1 MFSHL
6 YSQLTNLI
14 HQRIRVT
21 LLMVLVAVSLWFISS
36 PFNALAAIDDDRFD
50 GNIFALY
57 AGNGSLVPS
66 PVTLAESL
74 QGERPTLVTYYLE
87 DSSDCKKF
95 SAVISEIQA
104 YYGRVIDIIPVNVD
118 SIPLQGPFSSTEP
131 GAYYR
136 GKIPQT
142 VLFNA
147 KGEKVLDVV
156 GRADFQ
162 VFDDALRQ
170 VFDLLPRSESVELK
184 RRRSLNEVNAE
195 LVK

>member
-1 MFSHL
+1 MFSYL
-6 YSQLTNLI
+6 YPQLENLL
-14 HQRIRVT
+14 HRRIRAT
-21 LLMVLVAVSLWFISS
+21 LLMVLVGVSLWFISS
-36 PFNALAAIDDDRFD
+36 PFSALAAIDDDRFD

-66 PVTLAESL
+66 PVTLAESF

-118 SIPLQGPFSSTEP
+118 SIPLQGPFGSTEP

-147 KGEKVLDVV
+147 KGEKVLDVA

>member
-1 MFSHL
+1 MFSSL
-6 YSQLTNLI
+6 YPQLKNLI
-14 HQRIRVT
+14 HRRIRVT
-21 LLMVLVAVSLWFISS
+21 LLMVLVVFSLWFISS
-36 PFNALAAIDDDRFD
+36 PFSALAAIDDDRFD

-66 PVTLAESL
+66 PVSLAESL

-118 SIPLQGPFSSTEP
+118 SIPLQGPFGFTEP

-142 VLFNA
+142 VLFDA
-147 KGEKVLDVV
+147 KREKVLDVV

>member
-1 MFSHL
+1 MSLAIGF
-6 YSQLTNLI
+6 
-14 HQRIRVT
+14 V
-21 LLMVLVAVSLWFISS
+21 MVSLLLLSY
-36 PFNALAAIDDDRFD
+36 PPTALAAIDDDRFD

-66 PVTLAESL
+66 QVTFADSL
-74 QGERPTLVTYYLE
+74 KSERPTLVTYYLE

-118 SIPLQGPFSSTEP
+118 SLPLEGSFSATES
-131 GAYYR
+131 GAYYH
-136 GKIPQT
+136 GKLPQT
-142 VLFNA
+142 ILFDA
-147 KGEKVLDVV
+147 SGAKVLDVF
-156 GRADFQ
+156 GKADFQ

-170 VFDLLPRSESVELK
+170 LFDLLPRTESVDLK
-184 RRRSLNEVNAE
+184 RRRPLNEVNAE